1 MTAEVAILN
10 REAVAMAA
18 DSALTLGGPV
28 GKVYNSANKLFA
40 LSRLEPVAVMVYGAG
55 SFEGIPWATVVKEY
69 RRKLAAGTFATIEDY
84 ASDFIGY
91 LSSLVHH
98 MPADFRR
105 RSVLL
110 RVSWE
115 LDQLRDAI
123 DAKVSG
129 DLSDD
134 NQVTDHILDRIES
147 RIGQLEAEGDETG
160 PDESAAVQ
168 EFNEAIDDWDGLI
181 MTFLKDLPATDTV
194 KERARA
200 MVCTSLR
207 VATWSPASSGVV
219 VAGFGTSQLFPALSH
234 HLVDGILVDR
244 VRVRQIQGVQIGWQ
258 QSAVICPFAQ
268 QDMVQTFMDGLHPDF
283 PHALGGFIDETMRL
297 YASHFGEQVQNA
309 LPSDEYGG
317 LMERMATARSETV
330 KWFQEQMR
338 DLLEQQHSGPIMSI
352 VSMLPKEELA
362 EMAEALVN
370 LTSLKRR
377 VTPEDET
384 VGGPVD
390 VAVIS
395 KGDGLIWIKRK
406 HYFAPELNHRFFDR
420 DQDLSTGKTGS
431 LSCRRAPDDRTE
443 DRDGTGGRL

>member
-18 DSALTLGGPV
+18 DSALTLGGTV

-69 RRKLAAGTFATIEDY
+69 RRRLATCKFDTLEEY
-84 ASDFIGY
+84 ASDFITY
-91 LSSLVHH
+91 LGSLVSH
-98 MPADFRR
+98 MPAEFRR
-105 RSVLL
+105 RRVRM

-115 LDQLRDAI
+115 LDRLRDAVKTR
-123 DAKVSG
+123 ASG
-129 DLSDD
+129 GLQGDPQAINQSLMDQIELRIRKLENEAAETDL
-134 NQVTDHILDRIES
+134 
-147 RIGQLEAEGDETG
+147 
-160 PDESAAVQ
+160 DESVAEQ
-168 EFNEAIDDWDGLI
+168 EFNGAVDDWDVLVGTSLE
-181 MTFLKDLPATDTV
+181 DVPVQDAV
-194 KERARA
+194 KERAQA

-207 VATWSPASSGVV
+207 AATWSPASSGVV

-234 HLVDGILVDR
+234 YLVDGVLADN
-244 VRVRQIQGVQIGWQ
+244 VRVRQLRGFQIGWK

-268 QDMVQTFMDGLHPDF
+268 RDMVTTFMDGLHPDY
-283 PHALGGFIDETMRL
+283 PSALVGFVDEMMQL
-297 YASHFGEQVQNA
+297 FANHFGIEVEEA
-309 LPSDEYGG
+309 LPPDEYEA
-317 LMERMATARSETV
+317 LMGRMATARSETV
-330 KWFQEQMR
+330 ELFQEQLK
-338 DLLEQQHSGPIMSI
+338 DLLEKQHSHPIMS
-352 VSMLPKEELA
+352 VVEMLPKEELA

-406 HYFAPELNHRFFDR
+406 HYFAPELNHRFFER
-420 DQDLSTGKTGS
+420 DQDLSSGT
-431 LSCRRAPDDRTE
+431 
-443 DRDGTGGRL
+443 TGGQA